1 MFDPMCKIWGQ
12 GTSPIDS
19 FKAFLHIC
27 PRQGQAED
35 CKRLIWHFC
44 KIITLHSFEEDFST
58 AIARRFF
65 LFIRR
70 DSYKRFAH
78 SNVPSLI
85 KVLLTATLQLKNG
98 ERDMIPRFAAV
109 LLLI

>member
-1 MFDPMCKIWGQ
+1 MGSRHISGEQKANLSNPPSRPSL
-12 GTSPIDS
+12 TRS
-19 FKAFLHIC
+19 FST
-27 PRQGQAED
+27 RQGQAED
-35 CKRLIWHFC
+35 CKRLIW
-44 KIITLHSFEEDFST
+44 
-58 AIARRFF
+58 
-65 LFIRR
+65 
-70 DSYKRFAH
+70 